1 MLVMLIRVIMAMEVV
16 VMVRRMVVVM
26 MKVII

>member
-26 MKVII
+26 MKVMI